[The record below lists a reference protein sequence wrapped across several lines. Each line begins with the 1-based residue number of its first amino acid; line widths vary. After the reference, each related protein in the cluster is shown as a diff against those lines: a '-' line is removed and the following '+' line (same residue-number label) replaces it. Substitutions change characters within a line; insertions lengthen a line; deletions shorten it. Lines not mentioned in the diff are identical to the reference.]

1 MLYGTCSV
9 RIEQTEYTRL
19 SLYAPCADRLR
30 HFFASPGR
38 PPAEKSPLRP
48 LLSVDRTPISVY
60 YKLIIFCAQR
70 PETQVRR
77 QKRGM
82 NMIRE
87 MQQKDCAAVARFW
100 RDYLDVSYATDESV
114 SRTFETMSRDSR
126 YRTFVA
132 EEDGIVV
139 GFLTLVEVLS
149 FDDPDGYIKMN
160 GIAVLPE
167 YRRRGIA
174 LQLVARAEQEAR
186 DRGSNSI
193 GVATSMKRK
202 ESQAMLDQ
210 LGYQKSGFWFH
221 KIYHH

>member
-1 MLYGTCSV
+1 
-9 RIEQTEYTRL
+9 
-19 SLYAPCADRLR
+19 
-30 HFFASPGR
+30 
-38 PPAEKSPLRP
+38 
-48 LLSVDRTPISVY
+48 
-60 YKLIIFCAQR
+60 
-70 PETQVRR
+70 
-77 QKRGM
+77 
-82 NMIRE
+82 MIRE
-87 MQQKDCAAVARFW
+87 MRTEDCAAVSRFW
-100 RDYLDVSYATDESV
+100 REYLDVAAATEESV
-114 SRTFETMSRDSR
+114 RSTFEKMSKDNR
-126 YRTFVA
+126 YCTFVA

-139 GFLTLVEVLS
+139 GFITFVEVLS